1 MGPANVY
8 PARDV
13 PRELP
18 EMGSEMLD
26 VICPV
31 QESDVMHNV
40 GSEIDSPGFALVL
53 LGVGDDLIG
62 LGHCG
67 QAQVLQGA
75 LVGDDGIE
83 RIGPC
88 LSQACLI
95 IARWSPPSSKGS

>member
-67 QAQVLQGA
+67 LHLGDEADLKLPLGQVEG
-75 LVGDDGIE
+75 G
-83 RIGPC
+83 R
-88 LSQACLI
+88 
-95 IARWSPPSSKGS
+95 